1 MTITEIAKLAGV
13 SVSTVSKIVNN
24 KDESISA
31 ETRERVMRIVREHNY
46 RPYASVAP
54 RQGRTGMIGVVARE
68 HSGAMIEGL
77 IHAAGKLGYSVLIK
91 FVDGSEIEFLKSTSS
106 LLEQHVDGIILEC
119 SPEDVA
125 RESRLSRWD
134 IPAVFVNNKT
144 ADTPRIDYEALG
156 FAATDALISRGH
168 NSIACLIRKGSR
180 SDGFFDGY
188 KQCLFSHG
196 IPFDRN
202 LVFSAEDEFPAAK
215 IATHAFG
222 GVVVSHF
229 HDALSLYRAAA
240 DLRYE
245 IPYDLSIV
253 SLKGGEV
260 DYPFPTISAIKIP
273 FRAFGDALAKTLIA
287 SIEKTAAIETFHTPT
302 LLESDASI
310 DIPYT
315 ARTPLALVVGS
326 INVDNYLS
334 FDVLPHVGAS
344 VTSPASE
351 KFPGGKC
358 LNEAIGVARL
368 GISAAAIGR
377 VGNDADADYLFE
389 SLKDSG
395 VDTMGIKRTREQKTG
410 QGYIFVTADGDSMIT
425 IMSGANGA
433 TIPSDIDS
441 CKRLF
446 PGAAFCLVNT
456 EIPLAAAHRALE
468 LSHECGVTTIL
479 KPSAIKK
486 LPSEMIELVD
496 YLVPNAEELEALCP
510 EGSTD
515 DDRAK
520 SLLERGAGC
529 IIATKGAKGC
539 TIYQPDTDPLTIPA
553 IEVTSIDATGAGD
566 AFIAALA
573 SYLSRGY
580 SLHRAARI
588 ATYAAGI
595 STTRQGAAAA
605 LVERSILESYIRQ
618 HEPDLLEP

>member
-54 RQGRTGMIGVVARE
+54 RQGRTGMIGVVVRKHA
-68 HSGAMIEGL
+68 GATLAGL
-77 IHAAGKLGYSVLIK
+77 IRAAGELGYCTLVRCADDSKDELAKSISSVL
-91 FVDGSEIEFLKSTSS
+91 DS
-106 LLEQHVDGIILEC
+106 QVDGIIAEC
-119 SPEDVA
+119 SAAEAACDP
-125 RESRLSRWD
+125 RLSRHD
-134 IPAVFVNNKT
+134 IPAIFIDDDR
-144 ADTPRIDYEALG
+144 AETPRIDYEALG
-156 FAATDALISRGH
+156 FAATDALVSHGH
-168 NSIACLIRKGSR
+168 NSVACLIRDGSR
-180 SDGFFDGY
+180 SAGFFDGY
-188 KQCLFSHG
+188 RQCLFRHG
-196 IPFDRN
+196 IPFDAS
-202 LVFSAEDEFPAAK
+202 LVFSAEDEPPAAK
-215 IATHAFG
+215 IASHAFG
-222 GVVVSHF
+222 GIVASHF

-260 DYPFPTISAIKIP
+260 DYPFPTISTIKIP
-273 FRAFGDALAKTLIA
+273 FRAFGEALARTLIA
-287 SIEKTAAIETFHTPT
+287 SIEKTNAVTEFHTPA
-302 LLESDASI
+302 LLESDATI

-351 KFPGGKC
+351 RFPGGKC

-389 SLKDSG
+389 SLKNSD
-395 VDTMGIKRTREQKTG
+395 VDTMGIKRTRQQKTG

-433 TIPSDIDS
+433 VVPSDIDS

-456 EIPLAAAHRALE
+456 EIPLGAAHRALE
-468 LSHECGVTTIL
+468 LAHASGVTTIL
-479 KPSAIKK
+479 KPSAVTE
-486 LPSEMIELVD
+486 LPSETIALVD
-496 YLVPNAEELEALCP
+496 YLVPNAEELEVLCP
-510 EGSTD
+510 NAATSDE
-515 DDRAK
+515 RAQ
-520 SLLERGAGC
+520 SLLAQGAGC
-529 IIATKGAKGC
+529 VIATKGAEGC
-539 TIYQPDTDPLTIPA
+539 TVYQRGAAPLAIPA
-553 IEVTSIDATGAGD
+553 IEVTSIDTTGAGD

-573 SYLSRGY
+573 SYLSRGRP
-580 SLHRAARI
+580 LHQAARI

-595 STTRQGAAAA
+595 STTRQGATAA
-605 LVERSILESYIRQ
+605 LVERSVLESYIRQ
-618 HEPDLLEP
+618 HEPDLLTV